1 MSLFVP
7 VQRLEVVEVGVA
19 ALRTAKRLARS
30 VGWIKCMMQASMCDK
45 NKDKS
50 DERMRRAWEIYS
62 ADPDP

>member
-1 MSLFVP
+1 M
-7 VQRLEVVEVGVA
+7 EVGVA